1 MNQISPLAFVHP
13 EAKLGD
19 NNIIGPFCY
28 IDRNTVIGDNNVM
41 QNSVTIHAGARLG
54 NNNEIFPGASIATKP
69 QDLKYRGEETLCEV
83 GDNNSIR
90 ENVTISRGTASKGT
104 TIVGNNNLLMEN
116 MHVAHDCVLGNN
128 IIVGNST
135 KFAGEVEVDDNAI
148 ISAVVLCHQF
158 CKIGGYVMIQGGC
171 RFSQD
176 IPPYVIAGKEPTRYC
191 GLNLDIHAVKFL
203 DVGSLIDAVIKRN
216 LVTESHQHPLL
227 FLVGNLRH
235 RTLAH
240 IIYLAG
246 LHGLLAKMFRCLVR
260 AHLTARH
267 IDDQYHSAH
276 IFHRLSQ
283 HVDRWL
289 NKIAKI
295 HQLLLQGLWTS
306 SARFDRRYDRPIQEL
321 HDTGH

>member
-128 IIVGNST
+128 IIIGNST

-191 GLNLDIHAVKFL
+191 GLNLVGLRRRGFSNELITLIH
-203 DVGSLIDAVIKRN
+203 DAYRLLYSKGVLSEGIEEIKRN
-216 LVTESHQHPLL
+216 LQITPGIQY
-227 FLVGNLRH
+227 
-235 RTLAH
+235 
-240 IIYLAG
+240 IID
-246 LHGLLAKMFRCLVR
+246 FV
-260 AHLTARH
+260 
-267 IDDQYHSAH
+267 
-276 IFHRLSQ
+276 
-283 HVDRWL
+283 
-289 NKIAKI
+289 
-295 HQLLLQGLWTS
+295 S
-306 SARFDRRYDRPIQEL
+306 SSKRGIIR
-321 HDTGH
+321 

>member
-28 IDRNTVIGDNNVM
+28 IDRNTVIGENNVM

-191 GLNLDIHAVKFL
+191 GLNLVGLRRRGFSNELITLIH
-203 DVGSLIDAVIKRN
+203 DAYRLLYSKGVLSEGIEEIKRN
-216 LVTESHQHPLL
+216 LQITPEIQY
-227 FLVGNLRH
+227 
-235 RTLAH
+235 
-240 IIYLAG
+240 IID
-246 LHGLLAKMFRCLVR
+246 FV
-260 AHLTARH
+260 
-267 IDDQYHSAH
+267 
-276 IFHRLSQ
+276 
-283 HVDRWL
+283 
-289 NKIAKI
+289 
-295 HQLLLQGLWTS
+295 S
-306 SARFDRRYDRPIQEL
+306 SSKRGIIR
-321 HDTGH
+321 